1 MRSMDPLDNG
11 IFDKKM
17 TELIKEIRFYN
28 QLSLLS
34 LAWDMDLLRR
44 ADVQK
49 LLAEMSAFRIN
60 LIKERYE
67 EKEAANKIVKEQTTK

>member
-1 MRSMDPLDNG
+1 MRSMDHLDNG

-28 QLSLLS
+28 HLSLLS

-49 LLAEMSAFRIN
+49 LLAEMSGNRIN

-67 EKEAANKIVKEQTTK
+67 EKEAFEKLEKEQMTK